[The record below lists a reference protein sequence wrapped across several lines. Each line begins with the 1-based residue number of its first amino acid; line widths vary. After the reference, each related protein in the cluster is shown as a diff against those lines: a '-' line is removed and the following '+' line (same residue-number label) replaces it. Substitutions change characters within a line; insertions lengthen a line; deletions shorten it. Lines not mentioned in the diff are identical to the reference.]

1 MRASACL
8 TRKTAMKPFC
18 MNRLIAFFAVMTLAF
33 ATSTAQEIAISN
45 TTLET
50 CEGFL
55 VDTGLSAGDYGPNE
69 DITMT
74 VCPEAPETIITLYW
88 ALANLGPGDILQ
100 IFDGPD
106 DTAPLLGTYIEYEAQ
121 GLELFASEDNPTGC
135 LTLHFTSDGAGEG
148 SFVAEMSCGYPCE
161 RPFAIVESGEPVP
174 HLACPGE
181 EITFDASNS
190 TVADNFEIV
199 SWEWDFGDDNTSST
213 GPVVSHSFDN
223 PGAYK
228 VQLSI
233 ADNNITEDDPDGC
246 SNNNLVD
253 HLVLV
258 STEPDWTGT
267 SLDATICSGQLFDL
281 EGVVNGVTYDS
292 EPSGDFG
299 GGLFIPDDQ
308 SQCFNA
314 ELTFTAFS
322 PGAVIENAN
331 SDIVD
336 FFINFEHS
344 FMGDLTITFI
354 CPNGQSM
361 AVHQQGGG
369 GTNLGV
375 PDQGDGTGPGT
386 GWDYYWS
393 PLATNGTW
401 ADNGGGSLAAGTYE
415 AAQPFTLLEGCP
427 LNGTWEI
434 EVCDSWAAD
443 DGYIFEWSVNF
454 NPELYPEPIVFT
466 PVFGMDCDST
476 SWDGPNIFDESED
489 CNEVT
494 IVAVDTGTYTYTAT
508 NNFGCTYTTDVE
520 VTVVDGPEVVIAEPA
535 GFCGAPVELFG
546 EVLNE
551 QAGFDYS
558 YNWEPSDLVTGSGPN
573 VTVDDLTQDEVITL
587 TVSVTGGDLDD
598 CMVTQDVQID
608 YLQAPSPLDDVDEI
622 CPEGA
627 ISLDALDFNTHS
639 PGNYTYAWIFEG
651 DTVGT
656 DAIYEATQPGIY
668 EVLVSMAAPCT
679 WSTISQWTLEEDI
692 CELTIPNVISPNG
705 DGQWD
710 GKNDAFL
717 VQGLS
722 SDRYDGSTIRIY
734 NRWGQIVY
742 SSNDFGKT
750 AGWSPNPDEAAE
762 GTYYYILGIA
772 RVDAELIINDI
783 NGQGSNTST
792 APSRSCAE
800 HEQCGR
806 GTWEAGP
813 RAGFRAAGRGAAT
826 GRHT

>member
-1 MRASACL
+1 
-8 TRKTAMKPFC
+8 
-18 MNRLIAFFAVMTLAF
+18 MNRLIALLAAVLCCHAAAF
-33 ATSTAQEIAISN
+33 AQEIAISN

-106 DTAPLLGTYIEYEAQ
+106 DTAPLLGTYIEYDAQ
-121 GLELFASEDNPTGC
+121 GLEIFGSEDNPTGC
-135 LTLHFTSDGAGEG
+135 LTLHFTSDAAGEG

-181 EITFDASNS
+181 EITFDASGS

-199 SWEWDFGDDNTSST
+199 SWQWDFGDDNTAGT
-213 GPVVSHSFDN
+213 GPVVTHSFDN

-246 SNNNLVD
+246 SNNNLID

-258 STEPDWTGT
+258 STDPDWTGT

-281 EGVVNGVTYDS
+281 DGVVNGVTYNS

-308 SQCFNA
+308 TQCFNA

-322 PGAVIENAN
+322 PGAVVENAN
-331 SDIVD
+331 ADIVD

-401 ADNGGGSLAAGTYE
+401 GDNGGGSLAAGTYE
-415 AAQPFTLLEGCP
+415 SAQPFTLLDGCP

-434 EVCDSWAAD
+434 EVCDSWGAD
-443 DGYIFEWSVNF
+443 DGYIFEWNVNF
-454 NPELYPEPIVFT
+454 DPELYPEPVVFT
-466 PVFGMDCDST
+466 PEFGLDCDSA
-476 SWDGPNIFDESED
+476 SWTGPNIYDESED
-489 CNEVT
+489 CNEIT
-494 IVAVDTGTYTYTAT
+494 IVAVDSGTYTYTAT
-508 NNFGCTYTTDVE
+508 NNFGCTYSTDVE
-520 VTVVDGPEVVIAEPA
+520 VNVVDGPEVSVAEPA
-535 GFCGAPVELFG
+535 GFCGSAVELFG
-546 EVLNE
+546 DVLNE
-551 QAGFDYS
+551 QPGFNYS
-558 YNWEPSDLVTGSGPN
+558 YSWEPADLVNGNGAN
-573 VTVDDLTQDEVITL
+573 VTVDGLTQDTVMTL
-587 TVSVTGGDLDD
+587 TVSVTGGDLDN
-598 CMVTQDVQID
+598 CEVTQNVE
-608 YLQAPSPLDDVDEI
+608 VDFLPPPNPVVGNGLV
-622 CPEGA
+622 CPD
-627 ISLDALDFNTHS
+627 DALDLVALNFTNE
-639 PGNYTYAWIFEG
+639 GLLEG
-651 DTVGT
+651 DFTYEWTFMDEVVG
-656 DAIYEATQPGIY
+656 AGAVYQATEEGYY
-668 EVLVSMAAPCT
+668 EVLVSMVPPCT
-679 WSTISQWTLEEDI
+679 WTTTSQFTIEEDI

-705 DGQWD
+705 NGQWD
-710 GKNDAFL
+710 AKNDAFI
-717 VQGLS
+717 VQGLD

-734 NRWGQIVY
+734 NRWGQTVY
-742 SSNDFGKT
+742 TSSDFGNA
-750 AGWSPNPDEAAE
+750 AGWEPNLEEASE
-762 GTYYYILGIA
+762 GTYYYEVLIN
-772 RVDAELIINDI
+772 RVSGDLTVTDEHGTATYTEPGPIQLV
-783 NGQGSNTST
+783 GSLTLV
-792 APSRSCAE
+792 R
-800 HEQCGR
+800 
-806 GTWEAGP
+806 
-813 RAGFRAAGRGAAT
+813 
-826 GRHT
+826 

>member
-1 MRASACL
+1 MVPKAIASERP
-8 TRKTAMKPFC
+8 TRKTAMKPLS
-18 MNRLIAFFAVMTLAF
+18 MKRLIAFFAATVLLS
-33 ATSTAQEIAISN
+33 ATSFAQEIAISN

-50 CEGFL
+50 CQGFL

-199 SWEWDFGDDNTSST
+199 SWEWDFGDDNTAST

-246 SNNNLVD
+246 SNNNLID

-308 SQCFNA
+308 TQCFNA

-322 PGAVIENAN
+322 PGAVVENAN

-344 FMGDLTITFI
+344 YMGDLTITFI

-369 GTNLGV
+369 GANLGV

-401 ADNGGGSLAAGTYE
+401 ADNAGFGAQLPAGTYE
-415 AAQPFTLLEGCP
+415 SAQPFTLLEGCP

-434 EVCDSWAAD
+434 EVCDSWGAD
-443 DGYIFEWSVNF
+443 DGYIFEWNVNF

-476 SWDGPNIFDESED
+476 SWDGPNIYDESED
-489 CNEVT
+489 CNDVT
-494 IVAVDTGTYTYTAT
+494 IVAVDSGTYSYSAT

-520 VTVVDGPEVVIAEPA
+520 VTVVDGPEVSIAEPS
-535 GFCGAPVELFG
+535 GYCGSPVELFG
-546 EVLNE
+546 DVLNE
-551 QAGFDYS
+551 QPGFNYS
-558 YNWEPSDLVTGSGPN
+558 YDWTPADLVSGNGAN
-573 VTVDDLTQDEVITL
+573 VTVDGLTQDTVMTL
-587 TVSVTGGDLDD
+587 TVSVTGGDLDN
-598 CMVTQDVQID
+598 CEVTQNVE
-608 YLQAPSPLDDVDEI
+608 VDFLPPPNPVVGNGLI
-622 CPEGA
+622 CPD
-627 ISLDALDFNTHS
+627 DALDLVALNFTNEGLLES
-639 PGNYTYAWIFEG
+639 DFTYEWTFE
-651 DTVGT
+651 DEVVGT
-656 DAIYEATQPGIY
+656 GAVFQATEEGYY
-668 EVLVSMAAPCT
+668 EVLVSMVAPCT
-679 WSTISQWTLEEDI
+679 WTTTSQFTVEEDI

-710 GKNDAFL
+710 AKNDAFI
-717 VQGLS
+717 VQGLD

-742 SSNDFGKT
+742 SSDDFGKT
-750 AGWSPNPDEAAE
+750 SGWSPAPEEAAE
-762 GTYYYILGIA
+762 GTYFYILGIA
-772 RVDAELIINDI
+772 RMDAELVINDVNGQTIDQGEGFKYI
-783 NGQGSNTST
+783 NGSFTLV
-792 APSRSCAE
+792 R
-800 HEQCGR
+800 
-806 GTWEAGP
+806 
-813 RAGFRAAGRGAAT
+813 
-826 GRHT
+826 